1 MALLAVIQGGV
12 TTRAC
17 GCPDAGRS
25 EAAQRQVVA
34 AAQPVVGGVAAGAVV
49 GGALANSYAYYG
61 NPYYYGNGYGYGD
74 YQGYEE
80 YPVNQQGY
88 TEEDYGTNYGY
99 YDPQYNPQY
108 DPNQHNNNK

>member
-1 MALLAVIQGGV
+1 MGYDQ
-12 TTRAC
+12 
-17 GCPDAGRS
+17 
-25 EAAQRQVVA
+25 
-34 AAQPVVGGVAAGAVV
+34 
-49 GGALANSYAYYG
+49 YG
-61 NPYYYGNGYGYGD
+61 YGYGYDQYGYGYGD

-99 YDPQYNPQY
+99 HDPQYNPQY